1 MRLATRYEGTSTLV
15 LIHVRTVAL
24 ARKIHD
30 ALRKILAD
38 EADKGENRLAILT
51 GMLRGYERD
60 RLTEHP
66 VVQRFSPMRDRAP
79 CGDTVYLVSTAA
91 GEVGANYDA
100 DHCVCDLTTL
110 ENMIQRFGRVNRLG
124 LFPESALDVVLDE
137 EASKKT
143 REGKADSFKP
153 LAKPEYRTDPFL

>member
-1 MRLATRYEGTSTLV
+1 MRLATRYEGTGTLV

-30 ALRKILAD
+30 ALRKTLAD

-51 GMLRGYERD
+51 GMPRGYERD

-66 VVQRFSPMRDRAP
+66 VVQRLSPMRDRAP
-79 CGDTVYLVSTAA
+79 CGDTAYLVSTAA

-100 DHCVCDLTTL
+100 DHCVCDLATL
-110 ENMIQRFGRVNRLG
+110 ENMIQRFGRVTG
-124 LFPESALDVVLDE
+124 WGCFPRARRCRPGRGSFE
-137 EASKKT
+137 KT